1 MYMQSMIYIGYRL
14 EIECNN
20 CNLIIFISK
29 KYVKMLILLQQ
40 RVVNGIGF

>member
-1 MYMQSMIYIGYRL
+1 MQSMIYIGV

-29 KYVKMLILLQQ
+29 KYEKNAYIVQQ
-40 RVVNGIGF
+40 QTN